1 MKYSEKHIREEKV
14 QKLKQ
19 KISKELEEKMR
30 DKKQMLAFSLR
41 EDHDDELV
49 GRDVLELA
57 CLIRFK
63 NYIDNYDRAF
73 LERESWSEERDFI
86 NYTIDNNYIDVY
98 LQEDF
103 DFTHAFLFK
112 CEMNGYNAHWLL
124 SKGDDSF
131 GYNFITLIEYH
142 QRLERLQKEEG
153 VSDV

>member
-14 QKLKQ
+14 QKLKE
-19 KISKELEEKMR
+19 KILKELEQKMYER
-30 DKKQMLAFSLR
+30 KQMLAFALK
-41 EDHDDELV
+41 EDHDDELI

-57 CLIRFK
+57 CLIQFK
-63 NYIDNYDRAF
+63 NYVENYERAF

-112 CEMNGYNAHWLL
+112 CSMNGYNAHLLL
-124 SKGDDSF
+124 SKGDDTFS
-131 GYNFITLIEYH
+131 YNFITLIEYH
-142 QRLERLQKEEG
+142 QRLKRLQKEEG
-153 VSDV
+153 VE